1 MLAFACACAA
11 VVFVAGVLAP
21 EVFGQSVPNGI
32 TDQYRVA
39 SLAWATRLTQS
50 ARRIFV
56 LLAAFE
62 VVASAMIL
70 LMKPK
75 RLDETAGGFVLKM
88 LVMSLCFLG
97 ITGFEM
103 VIPPLFETFVQAGK
117 DAAFVPTLN
126 PSEIAGI
133 GILISGAM
141 LGAGVIGGVLIP
153 NPVLLAFSAV
163 CALLIALAFT
173 AIACQVVYTLVEGY
187 VVMSAGVFFLGFASF
202 RGTATLADNYIMY
215 VVHVGIKL
223 FILYLLVPI
232 GVTVAK
238 TWPVALL
245 RTGMLD
251 LTAGLEVLVGACIFC
266 GLVMFLPGTFA
277 SRITSGANLGIAQA
291 LRGN

>member
-1 MLAFACACAA
+1 MLTCGSVAA
-11 VVFVAGVLAP
+11 VFVLAMFVP
-21 EVFGQSVPNGI
+21 EAFGQPVANGI
-32 TDQYRVA
+32 TDQYRTA
-39 SLAWATRLTQS
+39 SLVWATRLTQS
-50 ARRIFV
+50 ARRVFV

-75 RLDETAGGFVLKM
+75 KLDDAAGGFVIKM
-88 LVMSLCFLG
+88 MVMSLCFLG

-126 PSEIAGI
+126 PSQIAGI

-141 LGAGVIGGVLIP
+141 LAGGVLGSLGTNI
-153 NPVLLAFSAV
+153 VLLALTAV
-163 CALLIALAFT
+163 CALLVALAFA

-223 FILYLLVPI
+223 FILYLIVPI
-232 GVTVAK
+232 GITVAK
-238 TWPVALL
+238 TWPLALL
-245 RTGMLD
+245 RAGFMD
-251 LTAGLEVLVGACIFC
+251 LQAGLEVLIGACIFC
-266 GLVMFLPGTFA
+266 GLVLFLPGTFA

-291 LRGN
+291 LRSN